1 MDIPSL
7 SIALSQNKLLNDV
20 SMAMLSKSLDAT
32 ETLSE
37 NITDM
42 IDSNPAP
49 SLAINGIGANI
60 DITI

>member
-49 SLAINGIGANI
+49 SFAINGIGANI